1 VPRWEPHAQD
11 RLEQAALE
19 LYSERGYD
27 ETTVSDI
34 AARVG
39 VTSRTYFRYFP
50 DKREVLFGGADKLR
64 DCLTAA
70 VREAAPDL
78 PPLAAAFHGMAA
90 TEHLFHDRQYLCR
103 REAVI
108 GSSPELQEREA
119 MKHASLAAVLAAVL
133 GERGTDA
140 STARLVADAA
150 VAVYLQSVRLWMD
163 DADTPYPQLLERAAL
178 QLEDTLAARAGQA

>member
-1 VPRWEPHAQD
+1 MPRWEPHAQA

-27 ETTVSDI
+27 ETTVGDI

-78 PPLAAAFHGMAA
+78 SPMAAAFHGMAA
-90 TEHLFHDRQYLCR
+90 TEPLFHEREYLR
-103 REAVI
+103 RRAAVI

-119 MKHASLAAVLAAVL
+119 MKHASLADVLATVL
-133 GERGTDA
+133 GERGADA

-150 VAVYLQSVRLWMD
+150 MAVYLQSVRLWVD
-163 DADTPYPQLLERAAL
+163 DADTPYPQLLERAAR
-178 QLEDTLAARAGQA
+178 QLENALEARPVRV